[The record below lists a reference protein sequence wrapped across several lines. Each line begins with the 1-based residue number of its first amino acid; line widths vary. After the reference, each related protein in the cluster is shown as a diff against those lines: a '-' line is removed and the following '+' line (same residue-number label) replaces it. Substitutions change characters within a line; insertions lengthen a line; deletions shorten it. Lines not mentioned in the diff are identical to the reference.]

1 MNIVILERNTVGLDV
16 KVDSFNELGNVT
28 SYGNTAAEDI
38 ADRIKDADIVI
49 ANKSPLNEA
58 TLKNAPNVKMIEEFA
73 TGYDNIDLEYCKSR
87 GITVCNV
94 RNYSTAAVAQH
105 TFALALYLLEHLR
118 HYDDY
123 VKSGEYGA
131 QKGFSN
137 FDIPFT
143 EFEGKTWGIIGMGNI
158 GKKVAAIAEA
168 FGCRVICYSASGRQ
182 LEDGYT
188 QVDFETLLKE
198 SDFLSLHC
206 PLTEKTK
213 YIIDKEALSKMK
225 PTAFVI
231 NVARGK
237 VVNNVDLYEALNQN
251 LIAGAGLD
259 VIEEEPINDRNPLGK
274 ITDSNKLII
283 TPHLAWASVE
293 ARQRC
298 VDIAYDNVKAFLAG
312 KPINTVY

>member
-16 KVDSFNELGNVT
+16 DVDAFNELGNVT
-28 SYGNTAAEDI
+28 SYGNTATDEIAE
-38 ADRIKDADIVI
+38 RIKDADIVI
-49 ANKSPLNEA
+49 ANKSPLNES
-58 TLKNAPNVKMIEEFA
+58 TLKNAPNVKLIEEFA
-73 TGYDNIDLEYCKSR
+73 TGYDNIDIEYCKSR

-123 VKSGEYGA
+123 VKTGQYGA

-137 FDIPFT
+137 FDVPFT
-143 EFEGKTWGIIGMGNI
+143 EFEGKTWGIIGLGNI
-158 GKKVAAIAEA
+158 GKKVAAIAES
-168 FGCRVICYSASGRQ
+168 FGCEVICYSASGRSI
-182 LEDGYT
+182 EEGYT
-188 QVDFETLLKE
+188 QVDFDTLLKE

-213 YIIDKEALSKMK
+213 YIINKDALTKMK
-225 PTAFVI
+225 PTSFLI

-237 VVNNVDLYEALNQN
+237 VVNNSDLYEALIKNV
-251 LIAGAGLD
+251 IAGAGLD
-259 VIEEEPINDRNPLGK
+259 VIEEEPINDRNPLSG
-274 ITDSNKLII
+274 IMDSDKLII
-283 TPHLAWASVE
+283 TPHLGWASVE

-298 VDIAYDNVKAFLAG
+298 VDMAFDNIKAYISGN
-312 KPINTVY
+312 PINTVY